1 MLTIGDILDDDKKA
15 LIEEFIRSGKG
26 FVGVH
31 SASDTEREWPWFTQ
45 LDSCIVAPQIPLD
58 RHDYVRFDFPGIKAG
73 QPLMQ
78 FCW

>member
-31 SASDTEREWPWFTQ
+31 GASDAEREWPWFTQ
-45 LDSCIVAPQIPLD
+45 LL
-58 RHDYVRFDFPGIKAG
+58 
-73 QPLMQ
+73 L
-78 FCW
+78 